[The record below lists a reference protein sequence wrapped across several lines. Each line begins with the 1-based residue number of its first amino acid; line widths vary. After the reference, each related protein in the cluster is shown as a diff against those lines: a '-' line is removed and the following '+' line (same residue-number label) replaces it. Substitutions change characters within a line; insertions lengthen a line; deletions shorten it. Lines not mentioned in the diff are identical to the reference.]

1 MAGIRDSG
9 MRGKTAKNIR
19 GHANKKRHKNN
30 NEAQAKYHTKI
41 NARRAKKTLNCRPGC
56 AAIGRTE

>member
-41 NARRAKKTLNCRPGC
+41 NARRAKKMKK
-56 AAIGRTE
+56 